1 MENDGQLTF
10 EDDPLYIKQN
20 RTHKLLEEGNFSEAI
35 NLFENISRE
44 NSKYPGVSDGVQC
57 ARFWLNR
64 INRLR
69 KYENSYEKAKHL
81 LKEWKDF
88 EKFMARNNIRH
99 GRSTVAI
106 QKHVFGDI
114 IESFTKA
121 YNEGV
126 VPDTAILIQIGDCF
140 KKLGN
145 YEKAIDVYEYARSFN
160 SEDSSLLSKLGD
172 CYFSIDETS
181 KAKVLFREAFFIN
194 PGFIELECIESPF
207 IHMLYE
213 KTCKYVKNPE
223 FSIYWLPVIA
233 ELNKAFNVKRE
244 PKKGELDRLREEIKK
259 LEIEYATN
267 KKKRMYIEPKLI
279 NHYFWLIDSL
289 KILGGSKKEIEQ
301 SLQRLN
307 EISSEIFSL
316 YLE

>member
-1 MENDGQLTF
+1 MEDDGQLTF

-35 NLFENISRE
+35 TLFENIIRE
-44 NSKYPGVSDGVQC
+44 NPKYPGVSEGAQC

-64 INRLR
+64 INKLK

-88 EKFMARNNIRH
+88 EKFMAKNNIRH

-160 SEDSSLLSKLGD
+160 SEDPALLSKLGD

-194 PGFIELECIESPF
+194 PELVDLENIESPF
-207 IHMLYE
+207 IHSLYE
-213 KTCKYVKNPE
+213 KTYQYIKDPE
-223 FSIYWLPVIA
+223 LSIHWLPVIA
-233 ELNKAFNVKRE
+233 EINRAFNVKRE
-244 PKKGELDRLREEIKK
+244 PKKGELDKLRESIKK
-259 LEIEYATN
+259 LESEYAAN
-267 KKKRMYIEPKLI
+267 KKKRMYLQPKLI

-301 SLQRLN
+301 SLQRIN
-307 EISSEIFSL
+307 EIDSEIFSL
-316 YLE
+316 YME